1 MNKFWQVQNKVN
13 GNSEILIYGPIADKS
28 SWLGNETAPA
38 DFAKDL
44 EKLDGSDVTV
54 RINSGGGDVFAAHAI
69 HNQLLAYKGRVT
81 VVIDGLAASAAT
93 IIAVA
98 GDKIIMPSN
107 ALFMI
112 HNPAIGLNDY
122 YGADELVKAA
132 EALNVIKS
140 SIVAAYLKRCKVSA
154 EKLTAMMDAETWMSA
169 SECLEHGFID
179 EIEGS
184 VEPVLNGNSLVVN
197 SLKFDT
203 CNFKNQ
209 DALKA
214 CLGKK
219 KEEKAM
225 NSKLEE
231 FLNSLGLKFADDQQQ
246 KAGKEQNVAN
256 AVSQQVNTAEAVANA
271 VEAERQRVAALEAL
285 NTENNVAV
293 AAIINQAKVDGKTA
307 AEIQPYIDAVKSAQP
322 VQNAA
327 QQVVAAM
334 IEDSK
339 NSGVDGIGS
348 GTVDDAALEKAKD
361 AKAAERMVEAMNKK
375 FGGAK

>member
-1 MNKFWQVQNKVN
+1 
-13 GNSEILIYGPIADKS
+13 
-28 SWLGNETAPA
+28 
-38 DFAKDL
+38 
-44 EKLDGSDVTV
+44 
-54 RINSGGGDVFAAHAI
+54 
-69 HNQLLAYKGRVT
+69 
-81 VVIDGLAASAAT
+81 
-93 IIAVA
+93 
-98 GDKIIMPSN
+98 
-107 ALFMI
+107 MI

-197 SLKFDT
+197 RVQFDT

-214 CLGKK
+214 CIGKK

-231 FLNSLGLKFADDQQQ
+231 FLNNLGLKFADDQQQ
-246 KAGKEQNVAN
+246 KAGKEQNVTN
-256 AVSQQVNTAEAVANA
+256 AVSQPVNTAEAVANA

-285 NTENNVAV
+285 NTENNTAV
-293 AAIINQAKVDGKTA
+293 AAIINQAKADGKTV